1 MMSRGMPELKF
12 LAPKKYRGEPTKG
25 GRKRES
31 DLARPGAD
39 GLTRLGAGDREPAP
53 MDVSELKKNAKL
65 EIQGQPWV
73 VTEFQ
78 FVKPGKGQGLYKCKI
93 KNMITGAVIDRTW
106 RSGER
111 LEAADVESSKY
122 EFLYSA
128 GDAYTFMDSA
138 TYEQVELQAELVGT
152 DAQFLMDNLG
162 VDILFYNNRP
172 VGLTLPSH
180 VTMEV
185 TECEPG
191 VKGDT
196 ATGATKGATLQTG
209 YEVQVPLFIKV
220 GDKLKIDT
228 RTGSYVER
236 VNE

>member
-1 MMSRGMPELKF
+1 
-12 LAPKKYRGEPTKG
+12 
-25 GRKRES
+25 
-31 DLARPGAD
+31 
-39 GLTRLGAGDREPAP
+39 
-53 MDVSELKKNAKL
+53 MDVSDLKKNSKL
-65 EIQGQPWV
+65 EIDGQPWV
-73 VTEFQ
+73 VTDFQ

-111 LEAADVESSKY
+111 LTDADVESRKF
-122 EFLYSA
+122 EFLFST

-138 TYEQVELQAELVGT
+138 TYEQVELQADLAGDE
-152 DAQFLMDNLG
+152 AKFLMDNLS
-162 VDILFYNNRP
+162 VDILFYNGRP

-185 TECEPG
+185 AQCEPG

-209 YEVQVPLFIKV
+209 YEVQVPLFIKI

-228 RTGSYVER
+228 RTGAYVER
-236 VNE
+236 VND

>member
-1 MMSRGMPELKF
+1 
-12 LAPKKYRGEPTKG
+12 
-25 GRKRES
+25 
-31 DLARPGAD
+31 
-39 GLTRLGAGDREPAP
+39 

-65 EIQGQPWV
+65 EIDGQPWV

-93 KNMITGAVIDRTW
+93 RNMITGAVIDRTW

-111 LEAADVESSKY
+111 LQAADVESRKF
-122 EFLYSA
+122 EFLYPT
-128 GDAYTFMDSA
+128 GDGFTFMDSSS
-138 TYEQVELQAELVGT
+138 YEQIELRTELVGD
-152 DAQFLMDNLG
+152 DASFLMDNLP
-162 VDILFYNNRP
+162 VDILFYNGRA

-180 VTMEV
+180 VIMEV

-196 ATGATKGATLQTG
+196 ATNVTKGATVQTG
-209 YEVQVPLFIKV
+209 YHVAVPLFIKV

-228 RTGSYVER
+228 RTGEYIER
-236 VNE
+236 VNQ

>member
-1 MMSRGMPELKF
+1 MTRS
-12 LAPKKYRGEPTKG
+12 AV
-25 GRKRES
+25 
-31 DLARPGAD
+31 GA
-39 GLTRLGAGDREPAP
+39 TQPAP

-65 EIQGQPWV
+65 EIDGQPWV
-73 VTEFQ
+73 VTDFQ

-93 KNMITGAVIDRTW
+93 KNMITGSVVDRTY

-111 LEAADVESSKY
+111 LNDADVESRKF
-122 EFLYSA
+122 EFLFSTA
-128 GDAYTFMDSA
+128 DAFTFMDTS
-138 TYEQVELQAELVGT
+138 TYEQVELQT
-152 DAQFLMDNLG
+152 DLAGDDAKFLMDNLG
-162 VDILFYNNRP
+162 VDILFYNGRP

-185 TECEPG
+185 SECEAG

-196 ATGATKGATLQTG
+196 TSGATKTATMQTG

-228 RTGSYVER
+228 RTGGYVER
-236 VNE
+236 VN

>member
-1 MMSRGMPELKF
+1 
-12 LAPKKYRGEPTKG
+12 
-25 GRKRES
+25 
-31 DLARPGAD
+31 
-39 GLTRLGAGDREPAP
+39 

-65 EIQGQPWV
+65 EIDGQPWV
-73 VTEFQ
+73 VTDFQ

-93 KNMITGAVIDRTW
+93 RNLITGAVIERTW

-111 LEAADVESSKY
+111 LEAADVESRKY
-122 EFLYSA
+122 EYLFKTDD
-128 GDAYTFMDSA
+128 GFTFMDNQS
-138 TYEQVELQAELVGT
+138 YEQVELRTELVGD
-152 DAQFLMDNLG
+152 DAAFLMDNLP
-162 VDILFYNNRP
+162 VDILFYNGRP

-196 ATGATKGATLQTG
+196 ATNTTKGATLQTG
-209 YEVQVPLFIKV
+209 YQVQVPLFIRV

-228 RTGSYVER
+228 RDGRYIER